1 MGKTATA
8 TRPDNHRTLPCPE
21 ELAAMG
27 QRNRAALDKARAE
40 GAKTWLSEEFNCAG
54 DGVMCR
60 AWREVPV
67 PPLDD
72 GDWKQKFIANDGT
85 TSYDQDAVRESVAH
99 FSKAESEH
107 SAAVRA
113 LPPVARRAYAT
124 YLRTGRLPE
133 GRARAPREARNDRPR
148 GSRRSS
154 TRRSSERSGDSGSE
168 GGEPEPSPAGRRECE
183 CCGLPLTGK
192 RPQARYLNDAHRKRA
207 QRQRDR
213 LEPDRVPERRLVL
226 LTEAKA
232 PPPVRCKCDPKGHLV
247 DGFVCVPCGR
257 ARGNGGVAWLA
268 GDIPSRQLSIH
279 QPSRA
284 REWRTRPNRSES
296 ARLRSTRRD
305 YIDESII
312 RGVAA

>member
-1 MGKTATA
+1 MGKTATVPARDAHGQSNVWRDELGRTAGTVYFDSLGHRRVVTPPEFYDNDDNLVA
-8 TRPDNHRTLPCPE
+8 T
-21 ELAAMG
+21 
-27 QRNRAALDKARAE
+27 
-40 GAKTWLSEEFNCAG
+40 G
-54 DGVMCR
+54 D
-60 AWREVPV
+60 E
-67 PPLDD
+67 
-72 GDWKQKFIANDGT
+72 
-85 TSYDQDAVRESVAH
+85 
-99 FSKAESEH
+99 
-107 SAAVRA
+107 AVRA
-113 LPPVARRAYAT
+113 FSAMVDEHQAKRGAALRRMPAKVRRDYAT

-133 GRARAPREARNDRPR
+133 ARARAPREARNDRPR

-154 TRRSSERSGDSGSE
+154 SRRSSERSGDSGSE

-213 LEPDRVPERRLVL
+213 LEPDRVAERRLVL

-247 DGFVCVPCGR
+247 DGVICVPCGR

-268 GDIPSRQLSIH
+268 GDIPSRQLSVH

-305 YIDESII
+305 YIDQSII
-312 RGVAA
+312 KAVAA